1 MDTTLTM
8 GYLAAW
14 EPPEHVADPKLRALW
29 RVACGVLERNIRY
42 AVEEL
47 FSLSSPR
54 SSNPMNG
61 SEGEE
66 EDRTA
71 MLAKGARA

>member
-1 MDTTLTM
+1 
-8 GYLAAW
+8 
-14 EPPEHVADPKLRALW
+14 LRDLW